1 MLSLIKTPAFFAAS
15 IATSKMLSNS
25 AALGRSGSIVTAK
38 FCDFLVNLFEL
49 HDNEWIRELKLLE
62 NPVISTINPMMTKN
76 LMAVDTMTNLVS
88 CNSSLIRAVKL

>member
-15 IATSKMLSNS
+15 IATNKMPSNS

-38 FCDFLVNLFEL
+38 LCDFLVNLFAL

-62 NPVISTINPMMTKN
+62 NPVILAINPKMTKN
-76 LMAVDTMTNLVS
+76 LMAVDTMINLVS
-88 CNSSLIRAVKL
+88 CNSSLTSVVKL